1 MPTVGDAIDQA
12 RTLLH
17 DRNAQLYRYSTAD
30 LVSYLNNGIL
40 EARRIRPDLFRA
52 FIGLPIPQFTADD
65 LAENF
70 PIDFMF
76 FPQLVFYITGFAELR
91 DDEFAVDNRA
101 VTLMTQFTTKMLTVA

>member
-30 LVSYLNNGIL
+30 LVAYLNNGLL
-40 EARRIRPDLFRA
+40 EARRVRPDLFRA
-52 FIGLPIPQFTADD
+52 YIGQSVPQFTTAD
-65 LAENF
+65 LLEEF
-70 PIDFMF
+70 PIDPMF

-101 VTLMTQFTTKMLTVA
+101 VTLMTQFTTKMLTVG